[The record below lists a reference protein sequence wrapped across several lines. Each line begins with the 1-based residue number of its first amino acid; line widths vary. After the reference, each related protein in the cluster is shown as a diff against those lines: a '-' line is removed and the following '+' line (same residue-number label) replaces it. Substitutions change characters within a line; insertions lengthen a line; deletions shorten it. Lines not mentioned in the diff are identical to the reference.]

1 MMNATLLS
9 MLLAAAPDAG
19 VASKPAAADAG
30 VASPVTPRPV
40 ASEPVSNAELDR
52 LRKRVA
58 ELEARTTELER
69 QAKQLD
75 ALTKKLDQTND
86 DLAAFKKEVNERE
99 DARRESERRVVEQK
113 QRFEAVTKSL
123 VTVDQQL
130 STGSTASVNEAL
142 RAAEATYT
150 GTALQYVQAA
160 RASLANGDLNTARKY
175 LLLAVLEAQATRP

>member
-1 MMNATLLS
+1 MNSTLLV
-9 MLLAAAPDAG
+9 LVLAAAPDAG
-19 VASKPAAADAG
+19 VVSKPLVADAG
-30 VASPVTPRPV
+30 IAPV
-40 ASEPVSNAELDR
+40 AARVTEPSSGLELER

-75 ALTKKLDQTND
+75 ALAKKLDQTND

-113 QRFEAVTKSL
+113 QRYEAVSRSL

-130 STGSTASVNEAL
+130 STGATANVNEAL

-160 RASLANGDLNTARKY
+160 RASMANGDLATARKY
-175 LLLAVLEAQATRP
+175 LLLAVLEAQAAKP

>member
-1 MMNATLLS
+1 MNATLLS

-19 VASKPAAADAG
+19 ALSKLAAADAG
-30 VASPVTPRPV
+30 VAAPLPPRPV
-40 ASEPVSNAELDR
+40 ANESVSNAELER
-52 LRKRVA
+52 LRKRIT
-58 ELEARTTELER
+58 ELEARATELER

-86 DLAAFKKEVNERE
+86 DLAAFKKEVNGRE

-113 QRFEAVTKSL
+113 QRFEAVSRSL

-130 STGSTASVNEAL
+130 STGATANVNEAL

-150 GTALQYVQAA
+150 GTALQYVQSA
-160 RASLANGDLNTARKY
+160 RASMANGDLATARKY
-175 LLLAVLEAQATRP
+175 LLLAVLEAQAARP

>member
-19 VASKPAAADAG
+19 AVSKPAAADAG
-30 VASPVTPRPV
+30 VALAVTPRPV
-40 ASEPVSNAELDR
+40 ANESVSNAELER
-52 LRKRVA
+52 LRRRVA
-58 ELEARTTELER
+58 ELEARATELER
-69 QAKQLD
+69 QAKQIDVLI
-75 ALTKKLDQTND
+75 KKVDQTND

-113 QRFEAVTKSL
+113 QRHEAVSRSL
-123 VTVDQQL
+123 VTVDEQL
-130 STGSTASVNEAL
+130 SRGSTASVNEAL

-150 GTALQYVQAA
+150 GTALQYVQSA
-160 RASLANGDLNTARKY
+160 RASLANGDLATARKY